1 MKYLL
6 IMVMCS
12 SAFQVCSPPV
22 QLEYYNTW
30 FDCSSSGYLKSHE
43 FNQKLGQQRVEQE
56 KIIINFEC
64 KMVGTI

>member
-12 SAFQVCSPPV
+12 SSFQVCSPPV

-30 FDCSSSGYLKSHE
+30 FDCSSSGYLKANE

-56 KIIINFEC
+56 KIIINFQC
-64 KMVGTI
+64 KMVGSI